1 MDRDSVDEM
10 AAHSSILE
18 QIGRTP
24 LVRLRRTIPRDDV
37 ELWAKLECLNPGGS
51 AKDRAAL
58 AMVDAAERE
67 GQLVA
72 GGTIVEASAGNTGVA
87 LAMVAAARGY
97 RCVIVVP
104 EGTSAAKVGA
114 MEAYGAEVRRVSCE
128 GGEVG
133 GCFAS
138 ADAVAQELPG
148 AVRLDQFDNPAN
160 AEAHFRGTGP
170 EILDDLRAIGGRLDA
185 LVAATGT
192 GGTFAGAG
200 RFLRGHYPSLELVW
214 VVPRACA
221 DGGSSRIEG
230 LSEDG
235 PPPEFAPPQPDEQV
249 LVDDADAFATARE
262 LARREGLLVGP
273 SSGAAVWGALR
284 VCERARA
291 GARIVVILPDTGRN
305 YL

>member
-1 MDRDSVDEM
+1 M
-10 AAHSSILE
+10 AVRSSILD

-24 LVRLRRTIPRDDV
+24 LVRLARIAPRADV

-58 AMVDAAERE
+58 AMVEAAERE
-67 GQLVA
+67 GRLAA

-97 RCVIVVP
+97 HCVIVVP

-114 MEAYGAEVRRVSCE
+114 MEAYGAEVRRVPCA
-128 GGEVG
+128 GGEVS
-133 GCFAS
+133 GCLAS
-138 ADAVAQELPG
+138 ADQLAEEVAG
-148 AVRLDQFDNPAN
+148 AVRLDQFGNPAN
-160 AEAHFRGTGP
+160 ADAHFRGTGP
-170 EILDDLRAIGGRLDA
+170 EILDDVAALGGRLDV

-200 RFLRGHYPSLELVW
+200 RFLRGHYPQLGLLW

-221 DGGSSRIEG
+221 EGGASRIEG

-235 PPPEFAPPQPDEQV
+235 PPPEFTPPEADEQV

-262 LARREGLLVGP
+262 LARREALLVGP
-273 SSGAAVWGALR
+273 SSGAACWAALR
-284 VCERARA
+284 ACEKAKP